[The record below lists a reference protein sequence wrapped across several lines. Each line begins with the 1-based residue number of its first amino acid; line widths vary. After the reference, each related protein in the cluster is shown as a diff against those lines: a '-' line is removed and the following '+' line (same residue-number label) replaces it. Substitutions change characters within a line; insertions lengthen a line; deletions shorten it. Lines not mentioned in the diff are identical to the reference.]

1 MLKRTLV
8 FVFGTSLLLASGGC
22 STSKSAE
29 SGDSPRTTQG
39 ALSAEDGEK
48 SERKTTES
56 AKKAEQAKKNEKA
69 EKMRADKGEMRSKRE
84 KMAGMCPMQVEGTTR
99 NVVKLDN
106 AVAMDFTTTGDVDE
120 VRSRVAKMATKH
132 NKMHADGKSMKKGK
146 GKTKGKGKMKG
157 KEKMDGKGKMAGK
170 HKERMKM
177 MDGVSAKASDID
189 GGARLT
195 LTPEDPE
202 KADQIFKMMK
212 EHAGNKGQCPMMG
225 G

>member
-8 FVFGTSLLLASGGC
+8 IVFGTSLLLATGGC

-56 AKKAEQAKKNEKA
+56 AKKADKKA
-69 EKMRADKGEMRSKRE
+69 EKMRTDKAEMKAKRE

-99 NVVKLDN
+99 KVVKLDD

-120 VRSRVAKMATKH
+120 VRSRVAKMASKH
-132 NKMHADGKSMKKGK
+132 NKMHVDGKSMKKGK
-146 GKTKGKGKMKG
+146 SGEMKHGGKGKGKGKMA
-157 KEKMDGKGKMAGK
+157 EK
-170 HKERMKM
+170 HKKMKM
-177 MDGVSAKASDID
+177 MNGVTAKASDIE
-189 GGARLT
+189 GGARMT
-195 LTPEDPE
+195 LTPEDPD
-202 KADQIFKMMK
+202 KADKIFKMMK

-225 G
+225 HQGKKSSN

>member
-8 FVFGTSLLLASGGC
+8 IVFGTSLLLASGAC

-29 SGDSPRTTQG
+29 SGDSPQTTQG

-56 AKKAEQAKKNEKA
+56 AKQAEKA

-99 NVVKLDN
+99 NVVKLDD

-132 NKMHADGKSMKKGK
+132 NKMHVDGKSMKKGK

-157 KEKMDGKGKMAGK
+157 K

-177 MDGVSAKASDID
+177 MDGVSAEASDID
-189 GGARLT
+189 DGARLT

-202 KADQIFKMMK
+202 KADKIFKMMK